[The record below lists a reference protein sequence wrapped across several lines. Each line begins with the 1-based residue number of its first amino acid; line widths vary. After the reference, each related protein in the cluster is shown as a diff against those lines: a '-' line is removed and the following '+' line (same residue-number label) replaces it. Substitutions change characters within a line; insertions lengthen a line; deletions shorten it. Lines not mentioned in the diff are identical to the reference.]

1 MKQALLATAA
11 IAAVSLSACQ
21 TGITQNQP
29 VISPELADQPAA
41 QALIAEDSANDF
53 AATVSKLRA
62 ALEERP
68 LTIFAMVEHSKGA
81 ADSGLE
87 LAPSTLFIFGNPK
100 AGTPLMQANPALGM
114 ELPMKILIIE
124 TSSGVQVLRQDISA
138 LLNQYGVAPD
148 SVNTGKI
155 EDTLSGIVAEAT
167 G

>member
-62 ALEERP
+62 ALEKRP

-114 ELPMKILIIE
+114 ELPMKILVIE
-124 TSSGVQVLRQDISA
+124 TSSGVQVLRQDIGA

-148 SVNTGKI
+148 SVNAGKI